1 MMRGEDVYYFDTSA
15 LVKRYV
21 SEPGSDAVDRVFSD
35 AYRGVAAIA
44 FSYWNI
50 AEATV
55 VFDKYE
61 RRLGLDARNLLKTLL
76 REVKTLAKLYR
87 VIVVGISP
95 SILRSAV
102 NLVLKHHVYIAD
114 ALQIVSAHKS
124 RSNRFVTGDKTLAAI
139 AEAEGLEVLY
149 TG

>member
-1 MMRGEDVYYFDTSA
+1 MTWSEDVYYFDTSA

-21 SEPGSDAVDRVFSD
+21 SEPGSEVVDEIFKG
-35 AYRGVAAIA
+35 AYRGINVIA
-44 FSYWNI
+44 FSYWNM
-50 AEATV
+50 AEAAV

-76 REVKTLAKLYR
+76 REVKTLVRLR
-87 VIVVGISP
+87 RIVVVGISP
-95 SILRSAV
+95 SILRSAI

-124 RSNRFVTGDKTLAAI
+124 RSSRFVTGDKTLATI

-149 TG
+149 TS